1 MKTGFYAAYCSKD
14 KGKHKTSLG
23 LLDFLKSL
31 SGGKNHLNID
41 SNYLYIHSIDDKN
54 FLFTKTNDKS
64 LVQKINK
71 SNASVE
77 DIKSSLAEDESLGFP
92 SFIFIDGDV
101 IGFARTIY
109 GPTTSDLADFLTA
122 NGMHTDGNANI
133 QIEPLMRGTTKED
146 VMKMHFIGR
155 TTVKIEANSGIFGD
169 ILKTLGARDVE
180 GELFDSIEIVI
191 KPKFRRNIKELAK
204 EIVSNPNP
212 KFSDVSI
219 RAKDEAGDILT
230 DHYLSEKGHLSA
242 SLDKATNAEIAEEI
256 TYCFIRMKAAILES
270 FERQIG
276 KLSC

>member
-1 MKTGFYAAYCSKD
+1 MKTGFYAVYRSKD

-23 LLDFLKSL
+23 LLKFIKSL
-31 SGGKNHLNID
+31 SGGKTSLSLGN
-41 SNYLYIHSIDDKN
+41 NYLYIHSIGDKT

-92 SFIFIDGDV
+92 SFIFIEGDI

-109 GPTTSDLADFLTA
+109 GPTTSDLADFLTG
-122 NGMHTDGNANI
+122 NGMHIDGNEKL
-133 QIEPLMRGTTKED
+133 QVEPLMRGTTKDD

-155 TTVKIEANSGIFGD
+155 TTVKVEASSGVFGD
-169 ILKTLGARDVE
+169 ILKTLGAKEVE

-191 KPKFRRNIKELAK
+191 KPKFKRDIKGLAK
-204 EIVSNPNP
+204 ELVSNPNP
-212 KFSDVSI
+212 QFSDISL

-256 TYCFIRMKAAILES
+256 TYCFIRMKPAILQS

-276 KLSC
+276 KLNS